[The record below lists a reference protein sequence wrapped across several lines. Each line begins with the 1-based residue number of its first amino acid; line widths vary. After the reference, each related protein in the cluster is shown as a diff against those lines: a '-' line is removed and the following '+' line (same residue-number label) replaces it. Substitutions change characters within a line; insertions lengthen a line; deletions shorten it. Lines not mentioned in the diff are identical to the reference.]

1 MKKILIITL
10 TILMVFSLC
19 SVSVLAVTE
28 GEVQSQ
34 VAAQGKEKVTGN
46 IFIWFLCAIAFL
58 KVSQKI
64 DSFMSSLGINV
75 GHTGGS
81 MPGELM
87 IAFKGIKGASGG
99 AFGGSSGGHTTNNT
113 SSEVF
118 LSGGL
123 AGAVGRTTERNAASS
138 VTNQQSHTISQRL
151 YNSSVQKG
159 GDFANTVIGAVAKG
173 SIRDQGTITGD
184 RAAEAMTSYFG
195 YTGKANAPQ
204 FSETEIGGGRIIGKE
219 SIGGGWVTYQGKQC
233 TEYGICTTAARMV
246 YAVLHD
252 EKVILPASMELNGE
266 YGESGLF
273 VGVPCVIG
281 KDGVEEVIELPL
293 TEEEKATFHQCCEGV
308 RKNMEHLKDIK

>member
-10 TILMVFSLC
+10 TVLMVFSLC
-19 SVSVLAVTE
+19 AVSVLAVTE

-46 IFIWFLCAIAFL
+46 IFVWFLCAIAFL

-81 MPGELM
+81 MLGELM
-87 IAFKGIKGASGG
+87 IAFKGVQAISGG
-99 AFGGSSGGHTTNNT
+99 SFGSSHGGGGGSSSGSG
-113 SSEVF
+113 SDAAF

-123 AGAVGRTTERNAASS
+123 AGAVGRTTERHAASS

-173 SIRDQGTITGD
+173 SIKEQGSITGD

-195 YTGKANAPQ
+195 YAGQTNAPQ
-204 FSETEIGGGRIIGKE
+204 FSDMEIGGGRIIGKE
-219 SIGGGWVTYQGKQC
+219 SIGGAAP
-233 TEYGICTTAARMV
+233 TEFAMYNADQYMKPEGAFTLETA
-246 YAVLHD
+246 
-252 EKVILPASMELNGE
+252 
-266 YGESGLF
+266 
-273 VGVPCVIG
+273 
-281 KDGVEEVIELPL
+281 KDGSKWYKQTPQDSVERTPYMDGSNEIQYKEEIVQKLP
-293 TEEEKATFHQCCEGV
+293 QIPR
-308 RKNMEHLKDIK
+308 RKDRV

>member
-10 TILMVFSLC
+10 TVLMVFSLC
-19 SVSVLAVTE
+19 AVSVLAVTE

-46 IFIWFLCAIAFL
+46 IFVWFLCAIAFL

-81 MPGELM
+81 MLGELM
-87 IAFKGIKGASGG
+87 IAFKGVQAISGG
-99 AFGGSSGGHTTNNT
+99 SFGSSHGGGGGSSSGFG
-113 SSEVF
+113 SDAAF
-118 LSGGL
+118 LPGGL
-123 AGAVGRTTERNAASS
+123 AGAVGRTTERHTASS

-173 SIRDQGTITGD
+173 SIKEQGSITGD

-195 YTGKANAPQ
+195 YAGQTNAPQ
-204 FSETEIGGGRIIGKE
+204 FSDMEIGGGRIIGKE
-219 SIGGGWVTYQGKQC
+219 SIGGGAP
-233 TEYGICTTAARMV
+233 TEFAMYNADQYMKPEGAFTLETA
-246 YAVLHD
+246 
-252 EKVILPASMELNGE
+252 
-266 YGESGLF
+266 
-273 VGVPCVIG
+273 
-281 KDGVEEVIELPL
+281 KDGSKWYKQTPQDSVEKTPYMDGNNEIQYKEEILQKLP
-293 TEEEKATFHQCCEGV
+293 QIPR
-308 RKNMEHLKDIK
+308 RKDRV

>member
-10 TILMVFSLC
+10 TILMVFSFC
-19 SVSVLAVTE
+19 SITVLAVTE

-46 IFIWFLCAIAFL
+46 IFVWFLCAIAFL

-81 MPGELM
+81 MLGELM
-87 IAFKGIKGASGG
+87 IAFKGVQAISGVSFG
-99 AFGGSSGGHTTNNT
+99 SSHGGGGGSSSGFG
-113 SSEVF
+113 SDAAF

-123 AGAVGRTTERNAASS
+123 AGAAGRTTERHAASS
-138 VTNQQSHTISQRL
+138 VTNQQSHTISQKL

-173 SIRDQGTITGD
+173 SIKEQGSITGD

-195 YTGKANAPQ
+195 YAGQTNAPQ
-204 FSETEIGGGRIIGKE
+204 FSDMEIGGGRIIGKE
-219 SIGGGWVTYQGKQC
+219 SIGGGAP
-233 TEYGICTTAARMV
+233 TEFAMYNADQYMKPEGAFTLETA
-246 YAVLHD
+246 
-252 EKVILPASMELNGE
+252 
-266 YGESGLF
+266 
-273 VGVPCVIG
+273 
-281 KDGVEEVIELPL
+281 KDGSKWYKQTPQDVVEKTPYMDGNNEIQYKEEIVQKLP
-293 TEEEKATFHQCCEGV
+293 QIPR
-308 RKNMEHLKDIK
+308 RKDRV

>member
-10 TILMVFSLC
+10 TVLMVFSLC
-19 SVSVLAVTE
+19 AVSVLAVTE

-46 IFIWFLCAIAFL
+46 IFVWFLCAIAFL

-81 MPGELM
+81 MLGELM
-87 IAFKGIKGASGG
+87 IAFKGVQAISGG
-99 AFGGSSGGHTTNNT
+99 SFGSSHGGGGGSSSGSG
-113 SSEVF
+113 SDAAF
-118 LSGGL
+118 LPGGL
-123 AGAVGRTTERNAASS
+123 AGAVGRTTERHAASS

-173 SIRDQGTITGD
+173 SIKEQGSITGD

-195 YTGKANAPQ
+195 YAGQTNAPQ
-204 FSETEIGGGRIIGKE
+204 FSDMEIGGGRIIGKE
-219 SIGGGWVTYQGKQC
+219 SIGGGAP
-233 TEYGICTTAARMV
+233 TEFAMYNADQYMKPEGAFTLETA
-246 YAVLHD
+246 
-252 EKVILPASMELNGE
+252 
-266 YGESGLF
+266 
-273 VGVPCVIG
+273 
-281 KDGVEEVIELPL
+281 KDGSKWHKQTPQDSVEKTPYMDGNNEIQYKEEILQKLP
-293 TEEEKATFHQCCEGV
+293 QIPR
-308 RKNMEHLKDIK
+308 RKDRV

>member
-10 TILMVFSLC
+10 TLLMVFSLC
-19 SVSVLAVTE
+19 SVTVLAVTE

-81 MPGELM
+81 MLGELM
-87 IAFKGIKGASGG
+87 IAFKGVQAISGG
-99 AFGGSSGGHTTNNT
+99 SFGSSHGGGGGSSSG
-113 SSEVF
+113 SDSDAAF

-123 AGAVGRTTERNAASS
+123 AGAVGRTTERHTASS

-173 SIRDQGTITGD
+173 SIKEQGSITGD

-195 YTGKANAPQ
+195 YAGQTNAPQ
-204 FSETEIGGGRIIGKE
+204 FSDMEIGGGRIIGKE
-219 SIGGGWVTYQGKQC
+219 SIGGGAP
-233 TEYGICTTAARMV
+233 TEFAMYNADQYMKPEGAFTLETA
-246 YAVLHD
+246 
-252 EKVILPASMELNGE
+252 
-266 YGESGLF
+266 
-273 VGVPCVIG
+273 
-281 KDGVEEVIELPL
+281 KDGSKWYKQTPQDSVEKTPYMDGNNEIQYKEEIVQKLP
-293 TEEEKATFHQCCEGV
+293 QIPR
-308 RKNMEHLKDIK
+308 RKDRV

>member
-81 MPGELM
+81 RLGELM
-87 IAFKGIKGASGG
+87 IAFRGIQVASGG
-99 AFGGSSGGHTTNNT
+99 AFGHSRGGGGGGSSSGSG
-113 SSEVF
+113 SDASF

-123 AGAVGRTTERNAASS
+123 AGAVGRTTERHAASS

-173 SIRDQGTITGD
+173 SIKEQGSITGD

-195 YTGKANAPQ
+195 YAGQTNAPQ
-204 FSETEIGGGRIIGKE
+204 FSDMEIGGGRIIGKE
-219 SIGGGWVTYQGKQC
+219 SIGGGAP
-233 TEYGICTTAARMV
+233 TEFAMYNADQYMKPEGAFTLETA
-246 YAVLHD
+246 
-252 EKVILPASMELNGE
+252 
-266 YGESGLF
+266 
-273 VGVPCVIG
+273 
-281 KDGVEEVIELPL
+281 KDGSKWYKQTPQDVVEKTPYMDGNNEIQYKEEIVQKLP
-293 TEEEKATFHQCCEGV
+293 QIPR
-308 RKNMEHLKDIK
+308 RKDRV

>member
-10 TILMVFSLC
+10 TVLMVSSLC
-19 SVSVLAVTE
+19 SITVLAVTE

-46 IFIWFLCAIAFL
+46 IFVWFLCAIAFL

-81 MPGELM
+81 MLGELM
-87 IAFKGIKGASGG
+87 IAFKGVQAISGG
-99 AFGGSSGGHTTNNT
+99 SFGSSHGGGGGSSSGSG
-113 SSEVF
+113 SDAAF

-123 AGAVGRTTERNAASS
+123 AGAVGRTTERHAASS
-138 VTNQQSHTISQRL
+138 VTNQQSHTISQKL

-173 SIRDQGTITGD
+173 SIKDQGTITGD

-219 SIGGGWVTYQGKQC
+219 AIGGAAP
-233 TEYGICTTAARMV
+233 TEFAMYNADQYMKPEGAFTLETA
-246 YAVLHD
+246 
-252 EKVILPASMELNGE
+252 
-266 YGESGLF
+266 
-273 VGVPCVIG
+273 
-281 KDGVEEVIELPL
+281 KDGSKWYKQVPEDTVQRTPYMDANGDVQYNESIVKQLP
-293 TEEEKATFHQCCEGV
+293 QIPR
-308 RKNMEHLKDIK
+308 RKDRV

>member
-10 TILMVFSLC
+10 TLLMVFSLC
-19 SVSVLAVTE
+19 SVTVLAVTE

-81 MPGELM
+81 MLGELM
-87 IAFKGIKGASGG
+87 IAFKGVQAISGG
-99 AFGGSSGGHTTNNT
+99 SFGSSHGGGGGSSSGSG
-113 SSEVF
+113 SDAAF

-123 AGAVGRTTERNAASS
+123 AGAVGRTTERHAASS
-138 VTNQQSHTISQRL
+138 VTNQQSHTISQKL

-173 SIRDQGTITGD
+173 SIKDQGTITGD

-219 SIGGGWVTYQGKQC
+219 SIGGGAP
-233 TEYGICTTAARMV
+233 TEFAMYNADQYMKPEGAFTLETA
-246 YAVLHD
+246 
-252 EKVILPASMELNGE
+252 
-266 YGESGLF
+266 
-273 VGVPCVIG
+273 
-281 KDGVEEVIELPL
+281 KDGSKWYKQVLEDTVQRTPYMDANGDVQYNETIVQQLP
-293 TEEEKATFHQCCEGV
+293 QIPR
-308 RKNMEHLKDIK
+308 RKDRV

>member
-81 MPGELM
+81 MLGELM
-87 IAFKGIKGASGG
+87 IAFRGIQVASGG
-99 AFGGSSGGHTTNNT
+99 AFGHSRSGGGGGSSSGSG
-113 SSEVF
+113 SDASF

-123 AGAVGRTTERNAASS
+123 AGAVGRTTERHAARS

-173 SIRDQGTITGD
+173 SIKDQGSITGD

-195 YTGKANAPQ
+195 YAGQTNAPQ
-204 FSETEIGGGRIIGKE
+204 FSDMEIGGGRIIGKE
-219 SIGGGWVTYQGKQC
+219 SIGGGAP
-233 TEYGICTTAARMV
+233 TEFAMYNADQYMKPEGAFTLETA
-246 YAVLHD
+246 
-252 EKVILPASMELNGE
+252 
-266 YGESGLF
+266 
-273 VGVPCVIG
+273 
-281 KDGVEEVIELPL
+281 KDGSKWYKQTPQDVVEKTPYMDGNNEIQYKEEIVQKLP
-293 TEEEKATFHQCCEGV
+293 QIPR
-308 RKNMEHLKDIK
+308 RKDRV